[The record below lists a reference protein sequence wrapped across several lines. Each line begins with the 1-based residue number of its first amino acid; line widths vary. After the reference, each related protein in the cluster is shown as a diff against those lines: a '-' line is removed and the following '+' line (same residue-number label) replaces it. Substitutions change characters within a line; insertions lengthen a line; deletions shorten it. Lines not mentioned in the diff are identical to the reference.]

1 VRLQLLHGS
10 EERFAREGIMT
21 PLPWWVELYDT
32 LFPVIATMVGLITL
46 TLAGFLI
53 AEGVKLAAE
62 VREWFE

>member
-1 VRLQLLHGS
+1 MNEFSWYTR
-10 EERFAREGIMT
+10 
-21 PLPWWVELYDT
+21 LYDT
-32 LFPVIATMVGLITL
+32 MFPLVALTVGLITL

>member
-1 VRLQLLHGS
+1 MNEFSWYTR
-10 EERFAREGIMT
+10 
-21 PLPWWVELYDT
+21 LYDT
-32 LFPVIATMVGLITL
+32 LFPLIATMVGLITL

>member
-1 VRLQLLHGS
+1 MNSLMP
-10 EERFAREGIMT
+10 EF
-21 PLPWWVELYDT
+21 PWWVRLYDS

>member
-1 VRLQLLHGS
+1 
-10 EERFAREGIMT
+10 MT

-32 LFPVIATMVGLITL
+32 LFPVLKPMVGLITL
-46 TLAGFLI
+46 TLACFLI